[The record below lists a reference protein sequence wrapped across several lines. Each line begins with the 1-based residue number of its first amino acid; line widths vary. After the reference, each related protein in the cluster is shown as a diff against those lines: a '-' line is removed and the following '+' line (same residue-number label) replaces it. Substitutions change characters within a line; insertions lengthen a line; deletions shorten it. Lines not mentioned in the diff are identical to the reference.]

1 MDKKQVKLFFKIGDK
16 DLIERG
22 LNKIK
27 LTEEEKNISIKLGE
41 EWSEEMIAQEMNM
54 SKRTI
59 QRRKKKIYEKVFETL
74 NGWEELEE
82 KIKGGN

>member
-1 MDKKQVKLFFKIGDK
+1 MDKKQVKLVFKIGDK

-22 LNKIK
+22 LNKVK
-27 LTEEEKNISIKLGE
+27 LTEEEKNISIKLGK
-41 EWSEEMIAQEMNM
+41 EWSEEMIAQEMNL

-59 QRRKKKIYEKVFETL
+59 QRRKKKIYEKVFTTL

-82 KIKGGN
+82 KLKGGD

>member
-22 LNKIK
+22 LNKVK
-27 LTEEEKNISIKLGE
+27 LTEEEKNISIKLGK
-41 EWSEEMIAQEMNM
+41 EWSEEMIAQEMNL
-54 SKRTI
+54 SKRTV
-59 QRRKKKIYEKVFETL
+59 QRRKKKIYEKVFTTL

-82 KIKGGN
+82 KLQGGD

>member
-22 LNKIK
+22 LNKVK

-41 EWSEEMIAQEMNM
+41 EWSEEMKAKEMNL

-59 QRRKKKIYEKVFETL
+59 QRRKKKKYEKVYETL
-74 NGWEELEE
+74 NSQEELEK

>member
-22 LNKIK
+22 LNKVK
-27 LTEEEKNISIKLGE
+27 LTEEEKNISIKLRK

-82 KIKGGN
+82 KIKGGD

>member
-22 LNKIK
+22 LNKVK
-27 LTEEEKNISIKLGE
+27 LTEEEKNISIKLRK
-41 EWSEEMIAQEMNM
+41 EWSEEMIAQEMNL

-82 KIKGGN
+82 KIKGGD

>member
-16 DLIERG
+16 EVLERG
-22 LNKIK
+22 FKKLK
-27 LTEEEKNISIKLGE
+27 LTDEELKISIKLTK

-59 QRRKKKIYEKVFETL
+59 QRRKKKIYEKVFTTL

-82 KIKGGN
+82 KLKGGD

>member
-16 DLIERG
+16 EVFERG
-22 LNKIK
+22 LNKVN
-27 LTEEEKNISIKLGE
+27 LTEEEKNISIKLGK

-59 QRRKKKIYEKVFETL
+59 QRRKKKIYEKVFKTL
-74 NGWEELEE
+74 NGWKELEE

>member
-22 LNKIK
+22 LNKVK
-27 LTEEEKNISIKLGE
+27 LTEEEKNISIKLRK

>member
-22 LNKIK
+22 LNKVE
-27 LTEEEKNISIKLGE
+27 LTEEEENISIKLGKG
-41 EWSEEMIAQEMNM
+41 WSEEMIAQEMNL
-54 SKRTI
+54 SKRTV
-59 QRRKKKIYEKVFETL
+59 QRRKKKIYEKVFTTL

-82 KIKGGN
+82 KLKGGD

>member
-22 LNKIK
+22 LNKVK
-27 LTEEEKNISIKLGE
+27 LTEEEKNISIKLGKG
-41 EWSEEMIAQEMNM
+41 WSEEMIAQEMNL
-54 SKRTI
+54 SKRTV
-59 QRRKKKIYEKVFETL
+59 QRRKKKIYEKVFTTL

-82 KIKGGN
+82 KLKGGD

>member
-22 LNKIK
+22 LNKVK
-27 LTEEEKNISIKLGE
+27 LTEEEKNISIKLGK

-59 QRRKKKIYEKVFETL
+59 QRRKKKIYEKVFTTL

-82 KIKGGN
+82 KLKGGN

>member
-27 LTEEEKNISIKLGE
+27 LTEEEKSISIKLGK
-41 EWSEEMIAQEMNM
+41 EWSEEMIAQELNL
-54 SKRTI
+54 SKRTV

>member
-22 LNKIK
+22 LNKVK
-27 LTEEEKNISIKLGE
+27 LTEEEKNISIKLGK

-82 KIKGGN
+82 KLKGGA

>member
-22 LNKIK
+22 LNKVK
-27 LTEEEKNISIKLGE
+27 LTEEEKSISIKLGK
-41 EWSEEMIAQEMNM
+41 EWSEEMIAQELNL
-54 SKRTI
+54 SKRTV
-59 QRRKKKIYEKVFETL
+59 QRRKKKIYEKVFTTL

-82 KIKGGN
+82 KLKGGD

>member
-22 LNKIK
+22 LNKVK
-27 LTEEEKNISIKLGE
+27 LTEEEKNISIKLRK
-41 EWSEEMIAQEMNM
+41 EWSEEMIAQEMNL

>member
-22 LNKIK
+22 LNKVK
-27 LTEEEKNISIKLGE
+27 LTEEEKNISIKLRK
-41 EWSEEMIAQEMNM
+41 EWSEEMIAQEMNL

-82 KIKGGN
+82 KLKGGD

>member
-22 LNKIK
+22 LNKVK

>member
-22 LNKIK
+22 LNKVK
-27 LTEEEKNISIKLGE
+27 LTEEEKNISIKLGK

>member
-27 LTEEEKNISIKLGE
+27 LTEEEKSISIKLGK
-41 EWSEEMIAQEMNM
+41 EWSEEMIAQELNL
-54 SKRTI
+54 SKRTV
-59 QRRKKKIYEKVFETL
+59 QRRKKKIYEKVFTTL

-82 KIKGGN
+82 KLKGGN

>member
-16 DLIERG
+16 NLIERG
-22 LNKIK
+22 LNKVK
-27 LTEEEKNISIKLGE
+27 LTEEEKNISIKLRK
-41 EWSEEMIAQEMNM
+41 EWSEEMIAQEMNL

>member
-16 DLIERG
+16 EVFERG
-22 LNKIK
+22 LNKVK
-27 LTEEEKNISIKLGE
+27 LTEEEKNISIKLRK

>member
-22 LNKIK
+22 LNKVK

-41 EWSEEMIAQEMNM
+41 EWSEEMIAQEMNL
-54 SKRTI
+54 SKRTV
-59 QRRKKKIYEKVFETL
+59 QRRKKKIYKKVFTTL

-82 KIKGGN
+82 KLKGGD

>member
-22 LNKIK
+22 LNKVK

-41 EWSEEMIAQEMNM
+41 EWSEEMIAQEMNL

>member
-16 DLIERG
+16 EVFERG
-22 LNKIK
+22 LNKVN

-41 EWSEEMIAQEMNM
+41 EWSEEMIAQEMNL

>member
-22 LNKIK
+22 LNKVK
-27 LTEEEKNISIKLGE
+27 LTEEEKNISIKLRKG
-41 EWSEEMIAQEMNM
+41 WSEEMIAQEMNL
-54 SKRTI
+54 SKRTV
-59 QRRKKKIYEKVFETL
+59 QRRKKKIYEKVFTTL

-82 KIKGGN
+82 KLKGGD

>member
-22 LNKIK
+22 LNIVK
-27 LTEEEKNISIKLGE
+27 LTEEEKNISIKLGK
-41 EWSEEMIAQEMNM
+41 EWSEEMIAQEMNL
-54 SKRTI
+54 SKRTV
-59 QRRKKKIYEKVFETL
+59 QRRKKKIYEKVFTTL

-82 KIKGGN
+82 KLKGGD

>member
-16 DLIERG
+16 EVFEKG
-22 LNKIK
+22 LKKIN
-27 LTEEEKNISIKLGE
+27 LTEEEKNISIKLGK

-59 QRRKKKIYEKVFETL
+59 QRRKKKIFEKVFTTL